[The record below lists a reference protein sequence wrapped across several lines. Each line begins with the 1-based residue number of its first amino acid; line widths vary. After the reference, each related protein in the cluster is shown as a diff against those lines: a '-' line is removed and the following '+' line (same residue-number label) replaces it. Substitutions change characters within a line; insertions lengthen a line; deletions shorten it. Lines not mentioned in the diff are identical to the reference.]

1 MSSIVF
7 HADDYEMHEKVV
19 LDCFSKLW
27 YHSVDFMFIM
37 AVEPNGEFSLYE
49 NNPASKR
56 IMGLNENSAIHRF
69 NIRETW
75 SDEIVEGL
83 YETYRKAIAHGS
95 PVSYEQYASL
105 NGSSIFVDTL
115 FVPIFDETGSPQFV
129 CGVSRDISKIKEAE
143 KIAVEANVKLKQYTE
158 ALEGINSDLDEKV
171 KKRTCELEKA
181 TQEIESVY
189 RAKSAFLS
197 RMSHEIRTPVN
208 AIVGLTSMMG
218 KTKLTSA
225 QQIYL
230 EKISQASQFLAEVVN
245 DTLDLSKLEAGK
257 LEIEQVE
264 FSPEKIM
271 QEAINIMAFK
281 AYDKNLDLAINIS
294 TNLPKILVGDPLRIK
309 QITINLLSN
318 AIKFTDKGYISLV
331 VEYDYKNSVLKWSV
345 IDTGKGISDENKSS
359 LFQLFNQLEKSTS
372 REYGGTGL
380 GLAISQQLSYL
391 MGGEVFV
398 ESALGQGSCFSVKVP
413 LSQSVY
419 NRSNIADGINNNT
432 GKILL
437 VDNSPASSL
446 AICNML
452 SEIGFDVDL
461 CDSVDYA
468 FSKIKQSCIR
478 EDTYDKIMIDM
489 QMFSR
494 EEFNLLINSFNG
506 CYQGNELIKIDR
518 LGRTLKDEMH
528 DGIDW
533 ILEKP
538 LFPSSLINVFNNR
551 VYDRNNAFVSSS
563 TNGLQREFDWRGCSI
578 LVVDDNEINQQVI
591 RGYLSDTG
599 INIVSVMNGKDAIKY
614 VNEREFDIILMDINM
629 PHMDGF
635 ETASIIRCSFND
647 AELPIVAV
655 TAYSSEDV
663 LEKVVSVGMSAHL
676 SKPICGKKLYETLA
690 NFLTSYDIKQDNKID
705 CKEKLDCF
713 SYHNV
718 LNIPLALQRLHGRKS
733 LLLEV
738 LDGFYHRYFNSDLVL
753 KPFDISDK
761 YLFDECHGLKSSSSY
776 IGAETLLSLC
786 QSVKLSENSLS
797 IRKEISIELERI
809 LNFICEIRKSSITVK
824 LESNNEFFDYVNLLL
839 EQLSQSNFSAKQTVE
854 TLLQCHFCREDIKS
868 ILNDI
873 YILIEN
879 VEFEDAHDIA
889 QLLTAKKDS

>member
-7 HADDYEMHEKVV
+7 HEDDHEMHEKVV

-27 YHSVDFMFIM
+27 HHSVDFMFIM

-56 IMGLNENSAIHRF
+56 IMGLNENTAIHRF

-75 SDEIVEGL
+75 SDEVVEGL

-115 FVPIFDETGSPQFV
+115 FVPIFDEIGNPRFV

-143 KIAVEANVKLKQYTE
+143 KIAVEANVRLKEYTE

-208 AIVGLTSMMG
+208 AIVGLASMMG

-271 QEAINIMAFK
+271 QEAVNIMALK
-281 AYDKNLDLAINIS
+281 AYDKNLDLAVNIS
-294 TNLPKILVGDPLRIK
+294 INLPEILIGDPLRIK

-318 AIKFTDKGYISLV
+318 AIKFTEKGYINLV
-331 VEYDYKNSVLKWSV
+331 VEYDHDNSILKWSV
-345 IDTGKGISDENKSS
+345 IDTGKGISDINKAS
-359 LFQLFNQLEKSTS
+359 LFKLFNQLEKSTS
-372 REYGGTGL
+372 REYGGTAL
-380 GLAISQQLSYL
+380 GLAMSQQLSYL

-398 ESALGQGSCFSVKVP
+398 ESVLGQGSCFSVKVP
-413 LSQSVY
+413 LSQSVR
-419 NRSNIADGINNNT
+419 NKSNLYDGINNNT
-432 GKILL
+432 GNILL

-446 AICNML
+446 AIRDML

-461 CDSVDYA
+461 CDDVTCA
-468 FSKIKQSCIR
+468 LSKIQQSCIR
-478 EDTYDKIMIDM
+478 KEPYNKIMIDM
-489 QMFSR
+489 QMFSQK
-494 EEFNLLINSFNG
+494 ELYLLFDAFNG
-506 CYQGNELIKIDR
+506 CYQGDELIKIDR
-518 LGRTLKDEMH
+518 LGRTLKNENRDS
-528 DGIDW
+528 IDW

-538 LFPSSLINVFNNR
+538 LFLSSLISVCNNS
-551 VYDRNNAFVSSS
+551 VYNKSNTTISSS
-563 TNGLQREFDWRGCSI
+563 TNGLKRQFDWGGYSI

-599 INIVSVMNGKDAIKY
+599 INIVSVMNGKDAIEY
-614 VNEREFDIILMDINM
+614 LNEREFDIVLMDINM
-629 PHMDGF
+629 PNMDGF
-635 ETASIIRCSFND
+635 ETTSIIRRYFND
-647 AELPIVAV
+647 TELPIVAV

-676 SKPICGKKLYETLA
+676 SKPICGKKLYETLSS
-690 NFLTSYDIKQDNKID
+690 FLTSYDIKQDDKID
-705 CKEKLDCF
+705 LQEGLDYF

-718 LNIPLALQRLHGRKS
+718 LNIPLALQRLQGRRS

-761 YLFDECHGLKSSSSY
+761 HLFDECHSLKSSSSY

-786 QSVKLSENSLS
+786 QNVKPSENPLS
-797 IRKEISIELERI
+797 IRREINIELGHVLRS
-809 LNFICEIRKSSITVK
+809 ICEIGKSNFTVK
-824 LESNNEFFDYVNLLL
+824 MESSNEFLDYINLLM

-854 TLLQCHFCREDIKS
+854 ILLQCHFCSDDMKS

-889 QLLTAKKDS
+889 QILTIRKDS